1 VCSKWRK
8 MWRKRASAIYN
19 VFQAKIKEKNVTE
32 FDYIEILLLKYNIGY
47 VNTGSAHRVIV
58 HMVTRVY
65 VFYICFLKV

>member
-1 VCSKWRK
+1 
-8 MWRKRASAIYN
+8 